1 MQSYILRKPLSVVY
15 SEGVLKKAESKTGI
29 NKETTSGQIY
39 GFHEESYFGICR
51 EIHGLEEYFEYLKMI
66 DEELN
71 KD

>member
-1 MQSYILRKPLSVVY
+1 MQNYILKKSLSVVH
-15 SEGVLKKAESKTGI
+15 SEAVLKKVASKTEY
-29 NKETTSGQIY
+29 NKEATSKQIY
-39 GFHEESYFGICR
+39 GFHEESYFGVCR